1 MSIPTAFEDRFAI
14 HELIMQWSAAVNER
28 DWDEMASVYTED
40 GVWDVGPPFAFR
52 LEGRQAI
59 KETGGKL
66 ISEQQYVIQLGAAIV
81 VKLNGDTAT
90 ARATMYEV
98 MRGPDGSGMQQMGTY
113 YDDLVR
119 TPEGWKFKLRR
130 FRTTILEGKPPAGDF
145 FKTYGEIG

>member
-1 MSIPTAFEDRFAI
+1 MSTPTAFEDRFAI
-14 HELIMQWSAAVNER
+14 HELINQWSAAVNEH

-40 GVWDVGPPFAFR
+40 GVWDVGPPYGFH
-52 LEGRQAI
+52 LEGRQTI
-59 KETGGKL
+59 RETVSKL
-66 ISEQQYVIQLGAAIV
+66 ISEQQYVIQIGASTV

-90 ARATMYEV
+90 ARTTMIEV
-98 MRGPDGSGMQQMGTY
+98 MRNPDGAGMQQMGTY

-130 FRTTILEGKPPAGDF
+130 FRTTIFDAKPPAGDF